1 MSFTLQVLGTASAM
15 PSSDKNPSAQ
25 ALTVS
30 GRLFLIDCGE
40 GTHQR
45 MRQMHLSFLKVE
57 AIFISHIHGDHIFGL
72 FGVLSTMAMYNRLQ
86 DLHIFGP
93 EALRPII
100 RFYLSYFA
108 DGNNYK
114 IEFHEVNASS
124 LTPIW
129 ESKNVKVSAFPLKH
143 RIDCFGY
150 RFDEVCTDRMLE
162 KRPAA
167 SYAYCSDTMP
177 FPELALYLK
186 GVRTIY
192 HEATYTKELADKAPK
207 YFHSTTVD
215 AAQCALEAGAKML
228 LVGHYSSRVK
238 DREIFERECKEIF
251 ANSRA
256 VDDGD
261 IIEID

>member
-1 MSFTLQVLGTASAM
+1 
-15 PSSDKNPSAQ
+15 
-25 ALTVS
+25 
-30 GRLFLIDCGE
+30 
-40 GTHQR
+40 
-45 MRQMHLSFLKVE
+45 
-57 AIFISHIHGDHIFGL
+57 
-72 FGVLSTMAMYNRLQ
+72 MAMYNRLQ

-114 IEFHEVNASS
+114 IEFHEVNARS

-150 RFDEVCTDRMLE
+150 RFDEVCTERMLE

-238 DREIFERECKEIF
+238 DREIFELECKEIF